1 MTQKTTGPPGRPILP
16 PEAEDEILNTLFTNM
31 RISSGEIAAILKK
44 HNVSGDTELLQ
55 DRYRKQ
61 LGQRLMASIRDE
73 QGRREVLARGSEYI
87 VLECCND
94 RQALQAIRRRIQ
106 SQMNGLEVS
115 SMKVGGRI
123 HVLERFLARFSGSSP
138 GSERRADHGPERNA
152 PGDPGVSRRLCP
164 PGNHTE
170 GAGSS
175 AKGSGK
181 ERTGV
186 PAPQRRLQ
194 RGPAPGKFFREKVGC
209 PASRVG
215 RLLPKAVLP
224 GGDDPVL

>member
-73 QGRREVLARGSEYI
+73 QGQREVLARGGEYI

-94 RQALQAIRRRIQ
+94 QQALQAIRRRIQ

-123 HVLERFLARFSGSSP
+123 RVLDRFLSRF
-138 GSERRADHGPERNA
+138 RK
-152 PGDPGVSRRLCP
+152 
-164 PGNHTE
+164 
-170 GAGSS
+170 AG
-175 AKGSGK
+175 
-181 ERTGV
+181 
-186 PAPQRRLQ
+186 
-194 RGPAPGKFFREKVGC
+194 
-209 PASRVG
+209 
-215 RLLPKAVLP
+215 
-224 GGDDPVL
+224 

>member
-16 PEAEDEILNTLFTNM
+16 PEAEDEILTALFANM

-44 HNVSGDTELLQ
+44 HHVYGDMDVLQ

-123 HVLERFLARFSGSSP
+123 RVLDRFLARF
-138 GSERRADHGPERNA
+138 RK
-152 PGDPGVSRRLCP
+152 
-164 PGNHTE
+164 
-170 GAGSS
+170 AG
-175 AKGSGK
+175 
-181 ERTGV
+181 
-186 PAPQRRLQ
+186 
-194 RGPAPGKFFREKVGC
+194 
-209 PASRVG
+209 
-215 RLLPKAVLP
+215 
-224 GGDDPVL
+224 

>member
-16 PEAEDEILNTLFTNM
+16 PEAEDEILTALFANM

-44 HNVSGDTELLQ
+44 HHVSGDMDVLQ

-73 QGRREVLARGSEYI
+73 QGHREVLARGSEYI

-123 HVLERFLARFSGSSP
+123 HVLERFLARF
-138 GSERRADHGPERNA
+138 RK
-152 PGDPGVSRRLCP
+152 
-164 PGNHTE
+164 
-170 GAGSS
+170 AG
-175 AKGSGK
+175 
-181 ERTGV
+181 
-186 PAPQRRLQ
+186 
-194 RGPAPGKFFREKVGC
+194 
-209 PASRVG
+209 
-215 RLLPKAVLP
+215 
-224 GGDDPVL
+224 

>member
-16 PEAEDEILNTLFTNM
+16 PEAEDEILTALFANM

-44 HNVSGDTELLQ
+44 HHVSGDMDVLQ

-115 SMKVGGRI
+115 SAKVSGRI
-123 HVLERFLARFSGSSP
+123 HVLERFLARF
-138 GSERRADHGPERNA
+138 RK
-152 PGDPGVSRRLCP
+152 
-164 PGNHTE
+164 
-170 GAGSS
+170 AG
-175 AKGSGK
+175 
-181 ERTGV
+181 
-186 PAPQRRLQ
+186 
-194 RGPAPGKFFREKVGC
+194 
-209 PASRVG
+209 
-215 RLLPKAVLP
+215 
-224 GGDDPVL
+224 